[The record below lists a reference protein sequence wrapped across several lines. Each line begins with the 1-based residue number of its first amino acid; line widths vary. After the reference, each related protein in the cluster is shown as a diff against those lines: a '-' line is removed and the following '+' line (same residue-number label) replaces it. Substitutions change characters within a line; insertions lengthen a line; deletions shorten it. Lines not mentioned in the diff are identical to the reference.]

1 MAAST
6 VALFLYTPTIHHNT
20 TNNDVLR
27 NIPGLPSILPD
38 DMPEPLVDRGSQS
51 YNFFVN
57 MSIQMRKI
65 DDLIGN
71 SFENLEPKAF
81 LALKNGA
88 YVMEEPKPHVFCV
101 GPLVQMI
108 KENNDVVVDDDSGCL
123 SWLNLQPSQSVV
135 FLSFGSYGRF
145 LKRQIKE
152 IALGLK
158 KSDKREELSFE
169 ELFPL
174 GFLERTK
181 EKGKVV
187 KDWAPQ
193 VKQRLNRVV
202 VVEEMKVALALK
214 ENEDGFVHASEFVE
228 RVGENMDKERGRGK
242 EVRER
247 VMGARNEVIATL
259 SDGRAGHR
267 SISVGNRS
275 ENLNPH
281 KPTVGN
287 YRAISAQIH
296 SRFTRFRLS
305 QIKRLIGWVHSVNS
319 KKG

>member
-158 KSDKREELSFE
+158 KSDKR
-169 ELFPL
+169 
-174 GFLERTK
+174 FL
-181 EKGKVV
+181 
-187 KDWAPQ
+187 
-193 VKQRLNRVV
+193 
-202 VVEEMKVALALK
+202 
-214 ENEDGFVHASEFVE
+214 
-228 RVGENMDKERGRGK
+228 
-242 EVRER
+242 
-247 VMGARNEVIATL
+247 
-259 SDGRAGHR
+259 
-267 SISVGNRS
+267 
-275 ENLNPH
+275 
-281 KPTVGN
+281 
-287 YRAISAQIH
+287 
-296 SRFTRFRLS
+296 
-305 QIKRLIGWVHSVNS
+305 
-319 KKG
+319 